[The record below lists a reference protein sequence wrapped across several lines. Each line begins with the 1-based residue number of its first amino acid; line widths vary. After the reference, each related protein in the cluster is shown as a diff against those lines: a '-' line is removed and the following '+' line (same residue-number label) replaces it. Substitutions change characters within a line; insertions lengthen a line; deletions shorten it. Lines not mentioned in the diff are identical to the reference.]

1 MIRTA
6 LRWSLVLALVPAIL
20 LIPAPELKASSLSAI
35 VSAVNALGGA
45 FDVAAVVA
53 AVNAVRTLNS
63 QKITEEINRA
73 RQEALGTLANAA
85 LPQSFQQLSSDP
97 AELLKHTAPPAWSTS
112 FRDPATLLLAR
123 ELTEL
128 TDPQGDDLTTV
139 WRDTLGAA
147 DAVGEAE
154 VQALFPTDPTARQR
168 AVESWRTQRDAAE
181 RRLAADFAALDAAR
195 ELAEQL
201 ADTQTSI
208 ATLRAQTNLSGTALQ
223 QALLSAQLTQA
234 ELQVATNQL
243 LALQAIREL
252 QESHEN
258 ERDRR
263 SSLQDAHDGMAV
275 LRTASQ
281 ASTTWLQANAQDMG
295 RGLLLPM
302 AFGPR

>member
-6 LRWSLVLALVPAIL
+6 LRWSLVLLLVPALL

-63 QKITEEINRA
+63 QKITEEITRA
-73 RQEALGTLANAA
+73 REEALGTLATAA

-97 AELLKHTAPPAWSTS
+97 ADLLTHTTPPAWATS
-112 FRDPATLLLAR
+112 FRDPDTLALAR

-128 TDPQGDDLTTV
+128 TDPQGDDLTMV

-147 DAVGEAE
+147 DTVGEAE
-154 VQALFPTDPTARQR
+154 VQALFPTDPVARQA
-168 AVESWRTQRDAAE
+168 AVERWRSERDTAE

-195 ELAEQL
+195 ELAQQL

-223 QALLSAQLTQA
+223 QALLSAQLTQT

-243 LALQAIREL
+243 LALRAIGEL
-252 QESHEN
+252 QDSHED

-263 SSLQDAHDGMAV
+263 ETLTDWAAAHATA
-275 LRTASQ
+275 RTQQMST
-281 ASTTWLQANAQDMG
+281 TTWLQANAQDMG
-295 RGLLLPM
+295 RGLLLPT

>member
-6 LRWSLVLALVPAIL
+6 FRWSLVLLLVPALL

-63 QKITEEINRA
+63 QKITEEITRA
-73 RQEALGTLANAA
+73 REEALGTLATAA

-97 AELLKHTAPPAWSTS
+97 ADLLTHTTPPAWATS
-112 FRDPATLLLAR
+112 FRDPDTLALAR

-128 TDPQGDDLTTV
+128 TDPQGDDLTMV

-147 DAVGEAE
+147 DTVGEAE
-154 VQALFPTDPTARQR
+154 VQALFPTDPVARQA
-168 AVESWRTQRDAAE
+168 AVERWRSERDTAE

-195 ELAEQL
+195 ELAQQL

-252 QESHEN
+252 HDSKNGELRRRESLKDWHGAE
-258 ERDRR
+258 
-263 SSLQDAHDGMAV
+263 SSAL
-275 LRTASQ
+275 TASGQ
-281 ASTTWLQANAQDMG
+281 STTWLQANAQTMG
-295 RGLLLPM
+295 RGLLLPS
-302 AFGPR
+302 AYGPR

>member
-6 LRWSLVLALVPAIL
+6 LRWSLVLALVPALL

-53 AVNAVRTLNS
+53 AVNGVRTLNS

-85 LPQSFQQLSSDP
+85 LPQSFRQLSSDP
-97 AELLKHTAPPAWSTS
+97 TELLKHTAAPAWAAS
-112 FRDPATLLLAR
+112 FRDADTLLFAR

-128 TDPQGDDLTTV
+128 TDPQGADLTTV
-139 WRDTLGAA
+139 WRDILSAA

-154 VQALFPTDPTARQR
+154 ILALFPTQPAARQR

-195 ELAEQL
+195 ELAQQL
-201 ADTQTSI
+201 SDSQTSI

-243 LALQAIREL
+243 LALRAIREL

-295 RGLLLPM
+295 RGLLLPT

>member
-6 LRWSLVLALVPAIL
+6 LRWSLVLALVPALL

-53 AVNAVRTLNS
+53 AVNGVRTLNS

-85 LPQSFQQLSSDP
+85 LPQSFRQLSSDP
-97 AELLKHTAPPAWSTS
+97 TELLKHTAAPAWAAS
-112 FRDPATLLLAR
+112 FRDADTLLFAR

-128 TDPQGDDLTTV
+128 TDPQGADLTTV
-139 WRDTLGAA
+139 WRDILSAA

-154 VQALFPTDPTARQR
+154 ILALFPTQPAARQR

-195 ELAEQL
+195 ELAQQL
-201 ADTQTSI
+201 SDSQTSI

-223 QALLSAQLTQA
+223 QALLAAQLTQA

-243 LALQAIREL
+243 LTLQALREL
-252 QESHEN
+252 QESHEG
-258 ERDRR
+258 ERERR
-263 SSLQDAHDGMAV
+263 GALTDWASAHTTA
-275 LRTASQ
+275 RTQ
-281 ASTTWLQANAQDMG
+281 REDTVTWLQANATAMG
-295 RGLLLPM
+295 RGLLLPT
-302 AFGPR
+302 AYGPR

>member
-6 LRWSLVLALVPAIL
+6 LRWSLVLLLVPALL

-97 AELLKHTAPPAWSTS
+97 ADLLTHTTPPAWATS
-112 FRDPATLLLAR
+112 FRDPDTLALAR

-128 TDPQGDDLTTV
+128 TDPQGDDLTMV
-139 WRDTLGAA
+139 WRDALGAA
-147 DAVGEAE
+147 DAIGEAE
-154 VQALFPTDPTARQR
+154 VQALYPTDPVVRAA
-168 AVESWRTQRDAAE
+168 AVERWRAERDTAE

-195 ELAEQL
+195 ELAAQL
-201 ADTQTSI
+201 TNTQTSI

-252 QESHEN
+252 HEGNEGEIRRRESLA
-258 ERDRR
+258 DWA
-263 SSLQDAHDGMAV
+263 SAKT
-275 LRTASQ
+275 TAGTQ
-281 ASTTWLQANAQDMG
+281 RADTNTWLQANATALG
-295 RGLLLPM
+295 LGLLLPS
-302 AFGPR
+302 AYGPR

>member
-6 LRWSLVLALVPAIL
+6 FRWSLVLLLVPALL

-35 VSAVNALGGA
+35 VSAVNALSGS
-45 FDVAAVVA
+45 FDMAAVVA
-53 AVNAVRTLNS
+53 AVNGVRTLNS
-63 QKITEEINRA
+63 QKISEEITRA
-73 RQEALGTLANAA
+73 REEALGTLASAA

-97 AELLKHTAPPAWSTS
+97 ADLLTHTTPPAWATS
-112 FRDPATLLLAR
+112 FRDPDTLALAR

-128 TDPQGDDLTTV
+128 TDPQGDDLTMV
-139 WRDTLGAA
+139 WRDALGAA
-147 DAVGEAE
+147 DAIGEAE
-154 VQALFPTDPTARQR
+154 VQALFPTDPGARQR
-168 AVESWRTQRDAAE
+168 AVEQWRSERDAAE

-195 ELAEQL
+195 ELAQQL

-243 LALQAIREL
+243 LALRAIGEL
-252 QESHEN
+252 QDSHED

-263 SSLQDAHDGMAV
+263 EALTDWAAAHATA
-275 LRTASQ
+275 RTQQMST
-281 ASTTWLQANAQDMG
+281 TTWLQANAQDMG
-295 RGLLLPM
+295 RGLLLPT